1 MNSAREAAVARTR
14 PEQID
19 GFVAVVLR
27 LRDEL
32 EGSVEVAGGCY
43 CDEQHESHR
52 WRVGCPQPLRVPDR
66 CRTSCIRPFGITIA
80 HLYGKAA
87 PFQQQLDAA
96 AFASILLD
104 ARVV

>member
-1 MNSAREAAVARTR
+1 MNAAREAAVAGTR
-14 PEQID
+14 PQQID

-52 WRVGCPQPLRVPDR
+52 WRVGCPQPLRVRITRPHALYEAFGER
-66 CRTSCIRPFGITIA
+66 CLPGSHSYGRGQPVGLGKRP
-80 HLYGKAA
+80 
-87 PFQQQLDAA
+87 
-96 AFASILLD
+96 S
-104 ARVV
+104 